1 MDHKAGETTCNISS
15 VFGPGTANKCTVH
28 WWFKKFCKGDESLA
42 DEHNGQPLEVDKQQ
56 LRAIVEADPLTT
68 TWGGA
73 EELNVDHLV
82 IWHLKQIGKVKKFN
96 KWMPHELT
104 INQKNHH
111 FEVSSSLIPHNN
123 NEPFLNWIV
132 TCNEK
137 WILYDNRQWLAQ
149 WLDREEASKHF
160 PKPDPFSTIKAIIIT
175 IRLSA
180 DPLEL
185 THCDTGSADQYPWWI
200 SWPTTADLTHYSFLN
215 SGETITPEKFA
226 QEINELHWKPQCLQP
241 ALFNR
246 KGPIL
251 FHNNIQP
258 YIPQSML
265 QTLNKLG
272 YEVLP
277 HLPYS
282 LDFSPANYYVF
293 KQLRTFLQGKHFHNQ
308 KEAENAFQ
316 ECIGSQGSGFY
327 ATGINKRF
335 LLEKMCWL

>member
-1 MDHKAGETTCNISS
+1 MS
-15 VFGPGTANKCTVH
+15 CTKI
-28 WWFKKFCKGDESLA
+28 KKTHPF
-42 DEHNGQPLEVDKQQ
+42 
-56 LRAIVEADPLTT
+56 
-68 TWGGA
+68 W
-73 EELNVDHLV
+73 
-82 IWHLKQIGKVKKFN
+82 
-96 KWMPHELT
+96 
-104 INQKNHH
+104 
-111 FEVSSSLIPHNN
+111 VSSSLILHNN
-123 NEPFLNWIV
+123 NKPFLNQIV

-251 FHNNIQP
+251 FHNNTQP